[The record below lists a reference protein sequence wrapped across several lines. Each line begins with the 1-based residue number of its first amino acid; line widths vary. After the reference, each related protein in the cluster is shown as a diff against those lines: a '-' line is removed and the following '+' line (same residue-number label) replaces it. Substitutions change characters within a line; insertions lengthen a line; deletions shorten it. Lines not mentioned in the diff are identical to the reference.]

1 MSVLSNDEFYVEEIL
16 DIRKSGATVKYLVK
30 WSSEGEGEGE
40 TTWEPKKNVLPSCQE
55 LVDNF
60 MAKVRFF
67 VFVVVKFSF
76 FLQMNI
82 ICVFFTFSFPLK
94 VKRILLG

>member
-30 WSSEGEGEGE
+30 WSEGDP
-40 TTWEPKKNVLPSCQE
+40 TWEPKKNVVPSCQE

-82 ICVFFTFSFPLK
+82 ICESFFLHFLFL
-94 VKRILLG
+94 